1 MDGLRIR
8 RTTLTLLLMLT
19 LAGLYIGWLIYQGG
33 LADADRWG
41 GILGALLGLYM
52 ASHPA
57 GNMLDILL
65 FTSGQ
70 ARHEIFARR
79 SGKLWLALNALVI
92 VAAWFVIFIG
102 VTSLV
107 RRTS

>member
-1 MDGLRIR
+1 MNEQRIR
-8 RTTLTLLLMLT
+8 RTTVTLLLMIV
-19 LAGLYIGWLIYQGG
+19 LAMLYIGWLSTQGRLNG
-33 LADADRWG
+33 TDRWEG
-41 GILGALLGLYM
+41 VLGAMLGLYM

-65 FTSGQ
+65 FTGGQ
-70 ARHEIFARR
+70 ARHEIFASR
-79 SGKLWLALNALVI
+79 SGKAWLALNAVVI
-92 VAAWFVIFIG
+92 AAAWFVIFIG

>member
-1 MDGLRIR
+1 MDGPRIR
-8 RTTLTLLLMLT
+8 RTTVTLLLMLM
-19 LAGLYIGWLIYQGG
+19 LAGLYIGWLVYQGR
-33 LADADRWG
+33 LAGTDRWAG
-41 GILGALLGLYM
+41 VLGAMLGLYM

-65 FTSGQ
+65 FTNSQ
-70 ARHEIFARR
+70 DRHEIFASR